1 MNKKIVL
8 LGITSLT
15 YLAGENN
22 VIDGLW
28 EVSQEKNKTKTKKIK
43 KKNKFDFQQPDI
55 AIQFTNNSN
64 K

>member
-8 LGITSLT
+8 LGITSLS

-28 EVSQEKNKTKTKKIK
+28 EVSQGKNKRKKT
-43 KKNKFDFQQPDI
+43 NKFDFQQPEI